1 MTTTARK
8 IFLVLA
14 FSFLLVPFVRADQEE
29 DKDKMAEEMKKYRF
43 ENITTKEGFKF
54 NIPSDMPI
62 ERKDG
67 LVTPIPFDEYLYI
80 KFKMLEERIG
90 KMEKHLDDMEK
101 NILSKMAELKA
112 QQNEI
117 SKKISDHAAL
127 PPQRAS

>member
-1 MTTTARK
+1 MITTARK

-117 SKKISDHAAL
+117 SKKISDRAA
-127 PPQRAS
+127 PSQQAS